1 MVGYRGFLRSKG
13 VDPMRCPRS
22 KTLALALALP
32 LPLVGAAPTRALAQS
47 AETESADALAKDARG
62 HYDQGRFEQAVASY
76 LKAYRQSPSA
86 GFLYNVAVIY
96 DRKLN
101 EGGLAIDFYR
111 RYIVADDAD
120 PAAVERATARIKAL
134 KSVAAAE
141 PVPVEPAPAPASRPA
156 ATTEPESTASVSP
169 APADGETAT
178 SGRKIAA
185 YTLMGIGGAALV
197 GGVALGVLA
206 STVED
211 KYAKAETVGDK
222 KNMQSLGRSEALA
235 GDLLMGGGVA
245 LAGVGLVLLLT
256 GGGDS
261 APKAAPAAESEPEV
275 GFSPLPGGFAV
286 FFGGAL

>member
-1 MVGYRGFLRSKG
+1 
-13 VDPMRCPRS
+13 MRCPRP
-22 KTLALALALP
+22 TVLALPLALALVQ
-32 LPLVGAAPTRALAQS
+32 VGAAPTPAWAQS
-47 AETESADALAKDARG
+47 AETESADALAKEARG

-101 EGGLAIDFYR
+101 ESGLAIDFYR

-134 KSVAAAE
+134 KSTAAAE
-141 PVPVEPAPAPASRPA
+141 PVPVEPAPVPASRSA
-156 ATTEPESTASVSP
+156 ANPEPESTANVTP
-169 APADGETAT
+169 APAAGEGAT

-185 YTLMGIGGAALV
+185 YTMLGIGGAALV

-206 STVED
+206 ASAED
-211 KYAKAETVGDK
+211 KYATAETVGDK

-256 GGGDS
+256 GGGDA

-275 GFSPLPGGFAV
+275 GFSPLPGGLAV
-286 FFGGAL
+286 FVGGAL

>member
-1 MVGYRGFLRSKG
+1 
-13 VDPMRCPRS
+13 MRCPRR
-22 KTLALALALP
+22 TDLALP
-32 LPLVGAAPTRALAQS
+32 LALTLLHVGVATTPACAQS
-47 AETESADALAKDARG
+47 AETESADALAKEARG
-62 HYDQGRFEQAVASY
+62 HYDQGRFEQAVAAY

-101 EGGLAIDFYR
+101 ESELAIDFYR

-134 KSVAAAE
+134 KSTAAAE
-141 PVPVEPAPAPASRPA
+141 PVPADPAPAPASRPA
-156 ATTEPESTASVSP
+156 TNPEPESTANVAP
-169 APADGETAT
+169 APGGGEPAT

-206 STVED
+206 STVEK
-211 KYAKAETVGDK
+211 KYAEAETVGDK

-235 GDLLMGGGVA
+235 GDVLMGGGVA

-261 APKAAPAAESEPEV
+261 APSAAPAPESEPEV
-275 GFSPLPGGFAV
+275 GFSPLPGGFSV
-286 FFGGAL
+286 FVGGAL

>member
-1 MVGYRGFLRSKG
+1 
-13 VDPMRCPRS
+13 MRRPRS
-22 KTLALALALP
+22 RKRALPLAFALALALP
-32 LPLVGAAPTRALAQS
+32 AATPAFAQS
-47 AETESADALAKDARG
+47 AETESADALAKEARG

-86 GFLYNVAVIY
+86 GYLYNVAVIY

-101 EGGLAIDFYR
+101 ESALAIDFYR

-134 KSVAAAE
+134 KSTAVAE
-141 PVPVEPAPAPASRPA
+141 PVPAEPAPAPASRPA
-156 ATTEPESTASVSP
+156 PSAEPAATADASP
-169 APADGETAT
+169 AGESGT

-185 YTLMGIGGAALV
+185 YTMLGIGGAALV

-206 STVED
+206 ASAED

-256 GGGDS
+256 GGGD
-261 APKAAPAAESEPEV
+261 APKATPAPAAESEPEV
-275 GFSPLPGGFAV
+275 GLAPLPGGFALT
-286 FFGGAL
+286 FGGVL

>member
-1 MVGYRGFLRSKG
+1 
-13 VDPMRCPRS
+13 MRCPRP
-22 KTLALALALP
+22 TVLALPLALALVQ
-32 LPLVGAAPTRALAQS
+32 VGAAPTPAFAQS
-47 AETESADALAKDARG
+47 AETESADALAKEARG

-101 EGGLAIDFYR
+101 ESGLAIDFYR

-134 KSVAAAE
+134 KSTAAAE
-141 PVPVEPAPAPASRPA
+141 PVPVEPAPTSRPA
-156 ATTEPESTASVSP
+156 TNPEPESTAKVTP
-169 APADGETAT
+169 APAGGEGAT

-185 YTLMGIGGAALV
+185 YTMLGIGGAALV
-197 GGVALGVLA
+197 GGVALGALA
-206 STVED
+206 ASAED

-256 GGGDS
+256 GGGDA
-261 APKAAPAAESEPEV
+261 APSAAPAAESEPEV
-275 GFSPLPGGFAV
+275 GLSPLPGGLAV
-286 FFGGAL
+286 FIGGAL